1 MLFVR
6 PSKLSDL
13 DQLERM
19 ARATGPI
26 LHSLPPDRARLQ
38 KAVRHSIDS
47 LAGEVEYPGEES
59 YMFVLED
66 SDTGM
71 LHGTASLVALEGFSE
86 PFYVFRN
93 EVVVH
98 ASRALKVN
106 HRVHALVMSHEMTGR
121 TRLTGFYVDQFA
133 QQQGSL
139 AAHLLSRARIMFAA
153 QHRQRFTS
161 DIFAVL
167 PGVTDA
173 AGHSPFWEGVG
184 HKFFKRDFR
193 QMEIESGGRSR
204 TFIAE
209 MMPVDPLYVPLL
221 SEDAQ
226 RVMGEPH
233 TDVLPNYECH
243 LAEGLEPDK
252 FVDIFDAGPVLT
264 GALDVCHSVRFS
276 TVHRAVRGQPAA
288 ADTPWLVSNLLTEG
302 FRCVVVMLPTPL
314 TAPVVLPQVAADML
328 EINDGDAIRCV
339 PLFTPSGAGEMQ

>member
-6 PSKLSDL
+6 PGKPSDL
-13 DQLERM
+13 DDLERM
-19 ARATGPI
+19 ARETGPV
-26 LHSLPPDRARLQ
+26 LHSLPPDRERLARGVQ
-38 KAVRHSIDS
+38 QSTDS
-47 LAGEVEYPGEES
+47 LESDVEYPGEET
-59 YMFVLED
+59 YLFVLED
-66 SDTGM
+66 SATGRVC
-71 LHGTASLVALEGFSE
+71 GTAGIVAMAGFSE

-106 HRVHALVMSHEMTGR
+106 HRVHALVLSHEMTGR
-121 TRLTGFYVDQFA
+121 TRLTGFYVDQA
-133 QQQGSL
+133 TQRQSAL
-139 AAHLLSRARIMFAA
+139 AAHLLSRARILFAA
-153 QHRQRFTS
+153 QNRERFTN

-167 PGVTDA
+167 PGITDA
-173 AGHSPFWEGVG
+173 TGHSPFWEGVG
-184 HKFFKRDFR
+184 YKFFKRDFK

-233 TDVLPNYECH
+233 HDALPNYECH

-264 GALDVCHSVRFS
+264 CVLDVCQSVRLGS
-276 TVHRAVRGQPAA
+276 VRHATRGKPEGGCM
-288 ADTPWLVSNLLTEG
+288 PWLISNLYTTD
-302 FRCVVVMLPTPL
+302 FRCVTVMLPETPPATL
-314 TAPVVLPQVAADML
+314 TLPPEVFDVLDIAEGDLVRCAPVGGLPA
-328 EINDGDAIRCV
+328 
-339 PLFTPSGAGEMQ
+339 